1 MCCSGFSSGL
11 QASHRRSVVR
21 TCSYESLHNH
31 LLQHPVSFPFLLHW
45 SHFPVLLLHGG
56 SEITLVLT
64 TTLMYRSSSCKRSY
78 DRGVGST
85 RSTVVPELVL
95 TCTLRNDDETV
106 PSEQLKATDSSYLCP
121 ECSLDWCEVGEQTK
135 KHPNVNVGQPS
146 SVTEWSVTL
155 CQRAPPTQVKNQQ
168 VPFKISRYQQQC
180 IA

>member
-1 MCCSGFSSGL
+1 MQQLHITSRESLTVLLLMCWPCDSLPRDSCHALGRRFQRNSLSCEARSHVYSYNTRDASTAVATAAVRTAMLMCCSGFSSGL

-21 TCSYESLHNH
+21 TCSYEPPHNH

-56 SEITLVLT
+56 SGIMLLLT

-95 TCTLRNDDETV
+95 TDLYFT
-106 PSEQLKATDSSYLCP
+106 
-121 ECSLDWCEVGEQTK
+121 
-135 KHPNVNVGQPS
+135 
-146 SVTEWSVTL
+146 
-155 CQRAPPTQVKNQQ
+155 
-168 VPFKISRYQQQC
+168 
-180 IA
+180 